1 MATWTI
7 STLERNTADGGV
19 TVAHWRVTEEETV
32 GTGDDAV
39 TYSAS
44 SYGTVGFTPDASA
57 DDFVPYADLTESVVL
72 GWVWDSMDKDAVEA
86 SLTAKIEEQKAPTT
100 ETGVPWT
107 S

>member
-7 STLERNTADGGV
+7 STLESNTADGGV
-19 TVAHWRVTEEETV
+19 IVAHWRVNEEETV
-32 GTGDDAV
+32 GEDTF
-39 TYSAS
+39 SAS
-44 SYGTVGFTPDASA
+44 AYGTASFAPDASA

-72 GWVWDSMDKDAVEA
+72 GWCWADGVDKDAVEA
-86 SLTAKIEEQKAPTT
+86 SLTANIEEQKAPTT

>member
-7 STLERNTADGGV
+7 STMEHNTADGGV
-19 TVAHWRVTEEETV
+19 IVAHWRVTEV
-32 GTGDDAV
+32 DGDH
-39 TYSAS
+39 SAS
-44 SYGTVGFTPDASA
+44 AYGTCSFTPDASA
-57 DDFVPYADLTESVVL
+57 SDFVPYAELTEAVVL

-86 SLTAKIEEQKAPTT
+86 SLTANIEEQKAPTT

>member
-7 STLERNTADGGV
+7 STLESNTSDGGV
-19 TVAHWRVTEEETV
+19 IVAHWRVTDSETV
-32 GTGDDAV
+32 GDD
-39 TYSAS
+39 TYNAR
-44 SYGTVGFTPDASA
+44 SYGTCSFTYDASA

-72 GWVWDSMDKDAVEA
+72 GWCWDADVDKDAVEA

>member
-7 STLERNTADGGV
+7 STMEHNVSDGGV
-19 TVAHWRVTEEETV
+19 IVAHWRVNDSETV

-44 SYGTVGFTPDASA
+44 AYGTCSFTPDASA

-72 GWVWDSMDKDAVEA
+72 GWCWANGVDQDAVEA
-86 SLTAKIEEQKAPTT
+86 ALTAKIEADKNPV
-100 ETGVPWT
+100 TGSGMPW
-107 S
+107 